1 MKNVF
6 HVLRRFL
13 NFFFSDVFTP
23 VTRTGHWNTG
33 SSLSTVI
40 YFYFFFKFPL
50 KIENEKMYYGQW
62 TLGVTN
68 WPGERRRLSASDDG
82 RLQ

>member
-1 MKNVF
+1 MK
-6 HVLRRFL
+6 
-13 NFFFSDVFTP
+13 
-23 VTRTGHWNTG
+23 
-33 SSLSTVI
+33 
-40 YFYFFFKFPL
+40 
-50 KIENEKMYYGQW
+50 KMYYGQW